1 MITEN
6 KQVFEWEEKEINS
19 RVRLKNS
26 NESAILPGGGMRI
39 SLPVVRGYKMTYREI
54 RFDHKGEKKRKYSR
68 FLGEK
73 VLANLREAD
82 KAIGICN
89 N

>member
-1 MITEN
+1 
-6 KQVFEWEEKEINS
+6 
-19 RVRLKNS
+19 
-26 NESAILPGGGMRI
+26 MRI